1 MYMKRCNVLVLSLM
15 VVLFAAACGGGVEPN
30 SDLEDSVALSAAADE
45 SEAFAAEVGE
55 DEAAADTV
63 AEEAAPEP
71 VAPATQT
78 SRKPASSGYGGA
90 KETIY
95 VSTYGANGKVWGYVT
110 MNGNTGRGT
119 IHDDNENTLS
129 IRVTRHGGE
138 LFGIDQNGREY
149 VFRM

>member
-15 VVLFAAACGGGVEPN
+15 VVLFAAACGGGAEPN

-45 SEAFAAEVGE
+45 PEAFAAEVGE
-55 DEAAADTV
+55 GEAADTV

-71 VAPATQT
+71 VVPATQT